1 MFYIVEQFFSIQG
14 EGRYAG
20 EPSYF
25 LRTGGC
31 NLSCDGFGCLYEAQG
46 VKRQGCDTF
55 FAVDRAFME
64 NWQKVDDAKG
74 FIETLSK
81 EFAQIGYLPNIV
93 ITGGEPLLYHQER
106 VFYEVITWLIEQ
118 GCRITFETNGT
129 IDIDF
134 KAYPL
139 YKKVTFALSIKLS
152 NSNESYKKRV
162 NKEAITKITTNTSD
176 SFFKFTIDKELIASS
191 ALEEIKDIVA
201 LAPKLP
207 IYCMP
212 VGESRDTIR
221 KNDKDVFRFCMA
233 NNFFYSDRLHIRIY
247 DTTEGV

>member
-31 NLSCDGFGCLYEAQG
+31 NLSCEGFGCLYEVQ
-46 VKRQGCDTF
+46 KEFKKGCDTF
-55 FAVDRAFME
+55 FAVDRAFVE
-64 NWQKVDDAKG
+64 NWQKVEDAET
-74 FIETLSK
+74 FITALSK
-81 EFAQIGYLPNIV
+81 EFAQIGYVPNIV
-93 ITGGEPLLYHQER
+93 ITGGEPLLYYKES
-106 VFYEVITWLIEQ
+106 VFYEIMTWLMEQ
-118 GCRITFETNGT
+118 GCRVTFETNGT

-134 KAYPL
+134 EAYPF
-139 YKKVTFALSIKLS
+139 YKKATFALSIKLS
-152 NSNESYKKRV
+152 NSNEPYKKRV
-162 NKEAITKITTNTSD
+162 NRKAISKIIVNTND
-176 SFFKFTIDKELIASS
+176 SFFKFTIDKELITSS

-212 VGESRDTIR
+212 VGESRESIR
-221 KNDKDVFRFCMA
+221 KNDKDVFQFCMK